1 VVRNHAR
8 KADARRST
16 QSGEGSHRH
25 TVKQH
30 VPKSRVLT
38 GLTALDELL
47 DGGLRPGRIA
57 VLAAR
62 TSMGKS
68 MLALT
73 MARNCA
79 FRQGRPALV
88 ASLEMS
94 NEGLLER
101 MLAAESGVLT
111 EKIRRRTL
119 DSSEMDLLRAVAAEA
134 DRKALLSLGGD
145 GTTPGVAEIER
156 GCATVVG
163 RHGHLDLLVV
173 DYLGLMDGALQQRA
187 SGDRKKEVASVVA
200 ALHELATR
208 LKVAVVIVEQLTR
221 APDLRDDHRPR
232 LSDLSHGEALL
243 SHAETVILLHRPAYY
258 DSQHRAGRY
267 DRSPDPEL
275 YPADLFPR
283 YGLPE
288 PAVQR
293 AELLVPHNRHGRTG
307 TVEVGVELAR
317 ARFFDLVPEPV
328 G

>member
-8 KADARRST
+8 KSDARRST
-16 QSGEGSHRH
+16 QAGEGSHRS
-25 TVKQH
+25 TVKRH
-30 VPKSRVLT
+30 AGKPRVLT

-47 DGGLRPGRIA
+47 GGGLRPGRLT
-57 VLAAR
+57 VVAAR

-79 FRQGRPALV
+79 FRQGRPALI

-101 MLAAESGVLT
+101 TLAAETGVLT
-111 EKIRRRTL
+111 EKIRRRSL
-119 DSSEMDLLRAVAAEA
+119 EPAERDLLHTVVENAET
-134 DRKALLSLGGD
+134 RALLSFGGD
-145 GTTPGVAEIER
+145 GTTPSVAEIELQ
-156 GCATVVG
+156 CVTVAG
-163 RHGHLDLLVV
+163 RHGRLDLLVV

-187 SGDRKKEVASVVA
+187 SGDRQKEVAMVVA
-200 ALHELATR
+200 DLQELATR
-208 LKVAVVIVEQLTR
+208 LNAAVVIVEQLTR
-221 APDLRDDHRPR
+221 APELRDDHRPR
-232 LSDLSHGEALL
+232 LDDLCYGEALL

-258 DSQHRAGRY
+258 DARHRTGRY
-267 DRSPDPEL
+267 DRTPDPEL
-275 YPADLFPR
+275 YPAELFPR

-317 ARFFDLVPEPV
+317 ARFFDRVPQPV